1 MCPRVAVWTTS
12 FQALSILLEELKEH
26 TQIAK
31 QQVLL
36 KETVQDTLTEQWAT
50 WARVPSVVGS
60 EKKMRSAAKW

>member
-12 FQALSILLEELKEH
+12 FQALSILLKELKEH

-36 KETVQDTLTEQWAT
+36 KETVQDTLTESSGPRGLGCQ
-50 WARVPSVVGS
+50 VL
-60 EKKMRSAAKW
+60 